1 MELHLQ
7 VLSKHVDKI
16 TESWP
21 KIRTMHDSSHP
32 NKKKKVYQAQKRG
45 KLNQIAVSKGIK
57 TRI

>member
-7 VLSKHVDKI
+7 VHSKHVDKI

-32 NKKKKVYQAQKRG
+32 NKEKKKY
-45 KLNQIAVSKGIK
+45 IK
-57 TRI
+57 HKNDAN